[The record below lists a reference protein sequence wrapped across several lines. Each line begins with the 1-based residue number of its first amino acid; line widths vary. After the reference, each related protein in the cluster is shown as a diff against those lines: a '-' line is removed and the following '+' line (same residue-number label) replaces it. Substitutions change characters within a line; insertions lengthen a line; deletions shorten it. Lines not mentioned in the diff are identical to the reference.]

1 MNKIDEITLRV
12 GCELWGE
19 FHPRVTDYNE
29 VKQLTLFA
37 NALLAELS
45 KDAVPEDTSKGF
57 HLWFDRE
64 AWGNIIDGLMLERER
79 SLQRKS
85 SNPESNSNGIADR
98 CAELI
103 AAIRDKA
110 AAAPR
115 QEK

>member
-1 MNKIDEITLRV
+1 MNIEEIALRV
-12 GCELWGE
+12 AQQLCSEQHPAMQYGVNAE
-19 FHPRVTDYNE
+19 FTIN
-29 VKQLTLFA
+29 FA
-37 NALLAELS
+37 HALLAELS